1 MEVIKLIQRIWKT
14 CSAKFKERS
23 RMVNVKCGIKITF
36 FTILFFTISLYAQ
49 NNKVSWSIFNYGFSY
64 SKNVNSGIMS
74 EAGQNFTGISKKD
87 NNLITSGFLANYFRV
102 LTDVNDKENSIPNK
116 FGLSQNYPNPFNPT
130 TRIKY
135 EISSKEQ
142 VILKVYDILGREVTT
157 LVNKEQLAG
166 KYEVTFN
173 ASNLA
178 SGIYLYVLKAGAFY
192 QAKKLVLLK

>member
-1 MEVIKLIQRIWKT
+1 MEII
-14 CSAKFKERS
+14 
-23 RMVNVKCGIKITF
+23 F

-49 NNKVSWSIFNYGFSY
+49 NSRVNWSIFNSGFSY

-74 EAGQNFTGISKKD
+74 EAGQNFTGISKKG
-87 NNLITSGFLANYFRV
+87 NNLITSGFLANYSRV
-102 LTDVNDKENSIPNK
+102 LTNVNDKENSIPNK

-135 EISSKEQ
+135 EISSKEH
-142 VILKVYDILGREVTT
+142 VMLKVYDILGREVTT

-173 ASNLA
+173 ALNLA
-178 SGIYLYVLKAGAFY
+178 SGIYLYVLKAGSFY
-192 QAKKLVLLK
+192 MAKKLVLLK